1 MTVSEGGS
9 VLVEGL
15 TIAIPTYRRPDAVV
29 CAVRGALAQI
39 AAAAEHAHEHA
50 DIDQA

>member
-1 MTVSEGGS
+1 VHD
-9 VLVEGL
+9 
-15 TIAIPTYRRPDAVV
+15 DAARA
-29 CAVRGALAQI
+29 AVRGALAQI